1 MTVWRILLSSAA
13 RKKRDRRANQN
24 DGVPM
29 VTAIIQLS
37 LLFILLANFVRSYTH
52 SIGQKA
58 RSTFFIAYK
67 CKYHFQIIS
76 WQQWS
81 MSWQC
86 FIFNFV
92 FLAFHLF
99 GQGRILFSQITHWFG
114 NKKKSAEYCKRDL
127 LLSKFMISNLQD
139 EFTSLSQFCG
149 KDLCLLL
156 FHWKVLWCT
165 LDIPLC
171 SIHDFIQWGIRT
183 MVFL

>member
-1 MTVWRILLSSAA
+1 MTVWRILLSSA

-92 FLAFHLF
+92 FLALHLF
-99 GQGRILFSQITHWFG
+99 GQGRILLSQITHWFG
-114 NKKKSAEYCKRDL
+114 NKKNLLNIAREIYYLASLWSARWVYKSFTILWKRSL
-127 LLSKFMISNLQD
+127 PFAFSLKGFMVYFWHS
-139 EFTSLSQFCG
+139 SL
-149 KDLCLLL
+149 
-156 FHWKVLWCT
+156 
-165 LDIPLC
+165 
-171 SIHDFIQWGIRT
+171 
-183 MVFL
+183 

>member
-1 MTVWRILLSSAA
+1 MTVWRILLSSA

-92 FLAFHLF
+92 FLALHLF
-99 GQGRILFSQITHWFG
+99 GQGRILLSQITHWFG

-127 LLSKFMISNLQD
+127 LLSKFMISKMSLQVFHNFV
-139 EFTSLSQFCG
+139 EKIFAFCFFIERFYG
-149 KDLCLLL
+149 
-156 FHWKVLWCT
+156 VL
-165 LDIPLC
+165 
-171 SIHDFIQWGIRT
+171 
-183 MVFL
+183 